1 VVNNVNDSK
10 YSITPQT
17 SSNIVRATLNGEDYD
32 FSEFNTKGKYELD
45 IYGVNGYKSTY
56 KFELTSDLLLDD
68 KPILDVNLK
77 TTSCLL
83 SESSDLCYKEIYLND
98 SLVKLPLNINAVGNS
113 IVKAVDYNNNVKIYE
128 VHVIETS
135 YGTKLFDS
143 LTNAKINSYEVDD
156 KVVAIF
162 NKDLDYQVY
171 LDGVEYTSTLID
183 FYGYHKITVSGVNY
197 SHDYFVYIELDTNI
211 SDGARYSEQVRINA
225 NANIYVDTQKVN
237 NNYLLNAVG
246 NHSIKFEGLNSSEV
260 IDITLK
266 EIVMGI
272 ENNGVYKNEILF
284 INVPNAKLRLNGN
297 DYISNTMISN
307 VGNYTLEVYGTN
319 SYYNKYVFRNDYLAT
334 FNDNDSF
341 KQLRI
346 SIPNATIYLDGA
358 LYDGSLVKSIG
369 NHTVTII
376 GESGYSEEI
385 HFVITPDFVYKNEL
399 YQNHYYALFEILNGY
414 ETVEI
419 DDVSYVNGKNYDIVG
434 NHTLKITGLNGY
446 VYTKDFTVAAY
457 VPVENEGNYYNKI
470 IIDNINADLTLD
482 GVKINEDT
490 VVKNGTHKLIIKGT
504 NGYESNIEFRYNN
517 PNITYA
523 ILYASVVAITG
534 LIAVV
539 FIIVK
544 RGNKND

>member
-1 VVNNVNDSK
+1 
-10 YSITPQT
+10 
-17 SSNIVRATLNGEDYD
+17 
-32 FSEFNTKGKYELD
+32 
-45 IYGVNGYKSTY
+45 
-56 KFELTSDLLLDD
+56 
-68 KPILDVNLK
+68 
-77 TTSCLL
+77 
-83 SESSDLCYKEIYLND
+83 
-98 SLVKLPLNINAVGNS
+98 
-113 IVKAVDYNNNVKIYE
+113 
-128 VHVIETS
+128 
-135 YGTKLFDS
+135 
-143 LTNAKINSYEVDD
+143 
-156 KVVAIF
+156 
-162 NKDLDYQVY
+162 
-171 LDGVEYTSTLID
+171 
-183 FYGYHKITVSGVNY
+183 
-197 SHDYFVYIELDTNI
+197 
-211 SDGARYSEQVRINA
+211 
-225 NANIYVDTQKVN
+225 
-237 NNYLLNAVG
+237 
-246 NHSIKFEGLNSSEV
+246 
-260 IDITLK
+260 
-266 EIVMGI
+266 
-272 ENNGVYKNEILF
+272 
-284 INVPNAKLRLNGN
+284 
-297 DYISNTMISN
+297 MISN

-523 ILYASVVAITG
+523 ILYASVVVITG